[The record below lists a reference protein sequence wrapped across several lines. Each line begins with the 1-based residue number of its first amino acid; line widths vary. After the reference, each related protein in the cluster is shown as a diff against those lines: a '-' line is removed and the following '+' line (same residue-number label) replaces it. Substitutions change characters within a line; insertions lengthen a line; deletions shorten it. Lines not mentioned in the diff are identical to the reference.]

1 MDSVS
6 STHFLKELIKFILH
20 SMLQNEDIDIVPTS
34 EDLSIRF
41 VHMIKQ
47 IFIEFLMYI
56 KTKIHCIYAF
66 KVKDSFEN
74 VKE

>member
-1 MDSVS
+1 
-6 STHFLKELIKFILH
+6 
-20 SMLQNEDIDIVPTS
+20 MLQNEDIDIVPTS